1 MGPVWVRLVIGRTTA
16 CVTRARRKRDV
27 SVTGFGYIG
36 TYVLYVRTSRILLG
50 TSDIYCLLVV
60 IELAQKEGWLKDSE
74 RKETMLRKKWSC
86 DSSSRLLW
94 QGDCII
100 RRHTY
105 LILLLLHMWMS
116 YHVTHQ
122 GKTRGLHVILYDGQT
137 YLDTV
142 TSGLRELTGNM
153 VAKYEPELL
162 SFTLFLHFA
171 RPHIRQTC
179 ARDGRVSREPDVDL
193 SRIRETL

>member
-1 MGPVWVRLVIGRTTA
+1 MHHRE
-16 CVTRARRKRDV
+16 
-27 SVTGFGYIG
+27 
-36 TYVLYVRTSRILLG
+36 TYVFDTAAVAHV
-50 TSDIYCLLVV
+50 CVV
-60 IELAQKEGWLKDSE
+60 SG
-74 RKETMLRKKWSC
+74 R
-86 DSSSRLLW
+86 
-94 QGDCII
+94 GG
-100 RRHTY
+100 
-105 LILLLLHMWMS
+105 
-116 YHVTHQ
+116 THQ